1 MSHTLRI
8 YDNKLEENLR
18 LNTHTHQRSYG
29 DSFNVLQMGLTQ
41 DINIHSRLTVVP
53 NKPTAAKKIHPLSY
67 LDHITK
73 LHTVKATYY
82 YDTSSVKDRSS
93 LLDGLKNSLCKSLST
108 YPLFAGRLQKKED
121 GTWEV
126 KCNDAGVRI
135 YEAKCELT
143 LAEFFSK
150 CKKDH
155 KLEFELNRME
165 INADHT
171 ITPVSVIQV
180 LAIDQFLH

>member
-1 MSHTLRI
+1 
-8 YDNKLEENLR
+8 
-18 LNTHTHQRSYG
+18 
-29 DSFNVLQMGLTQ
+29 MG
-41 DINIHSRLTVVP
+41 HG
-53 NKPTAAKKIHPLSY
+53 K
-67 LDHITK
+67 
-73 LHTVKATYY
+73 
-82 YDTSSVKDRSS
+82 SSVMMLESECD
-93 LLDGLKNSLCKSLST
+93 
-108 YPLFAGRLQKKED
+108 
-121 GTWEV
+121 
-126 KCNDAGVRI
+126 
-135 YEAKCELT
+135 LT